1 MSVKM
6 KFNVNE
12 EKKFRFSVGASIN
25 EKSEKNVPAEA
36 FLIADGAIGKAENA
50 VKEE

>member
-1 MSVKM
+1 M

-12 EKKFRFSVGASIN
+12 EKKFRFSVGTLIN
-25 EKSEKNVPAEA
+25 EKSEKTVPAEA
-36 FLIADGAIGKAENA
+36 FLIADGAIGKVGSA